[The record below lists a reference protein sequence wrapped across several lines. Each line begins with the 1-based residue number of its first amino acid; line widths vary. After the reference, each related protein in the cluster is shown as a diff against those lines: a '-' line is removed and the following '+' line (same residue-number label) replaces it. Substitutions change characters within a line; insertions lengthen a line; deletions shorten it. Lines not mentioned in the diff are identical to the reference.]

1 MYIRLIDFKILLE
14 NTTMATKEE
23 MIQEMLDMQAKF
35 EIDGFDAENYYTTD
49 EGKAHR
55 QRYQELTN
63 MVRDAASEEAGFW
76 K

>member
-1 MYIRLIDFKILLE
+1 
-14 NTTMATKEE
+14 MATKQE
-23 MIQEMLDMQAKF
+23 MIAEMLEMQNKF
-35 EIDGFDAENYYTTD
+35 EIDGFDAEAYYTTD

-63 MVRDAASEEAGFW
+63 MVRDAASTEVNFW